1 MPVSARRRVPLPEFG
16 QFAFNFLGVSLSA
29 NGAVALWLAVVPVT
43 LILGA
48 FAYKIIRSS
57 AWNPSPDR
65 KE

>member
-1 MPVSARRRVPLPEFG
+1 VPEFG
-16 QFAFNFLGVSLSA
+16 QFAFNFFGVSLSA

-48 FAYKIIRSS
+48 FAIKIARST
-57 AWNPSPDR
+57 WNPSPDR

>member
-1 MPVSARRRVPLPEFG
+1 VPGSVRRRVPVPEFG
-16 QFAFNFLGVSLSA
+16 QFAFNFFGVSLSA

-48 FAYKIIRSS
+48 FAIKIARST
-57 AWNPSPDR
+57 WNPSPGR